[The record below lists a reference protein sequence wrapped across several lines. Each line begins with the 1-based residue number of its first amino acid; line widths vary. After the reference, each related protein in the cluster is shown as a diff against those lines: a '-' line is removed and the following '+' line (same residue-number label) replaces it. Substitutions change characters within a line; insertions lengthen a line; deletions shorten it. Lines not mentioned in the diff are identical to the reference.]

1 MDRVIEPTTRPP
13 VVAIGSDRSR
23 SRGVAMS
30 TINFGTRPL
39 PDGSKNFVMQL
50 MGEIPPKELMRLLK
64 KLFPQEWQEVN
75 LEIERVNGNIVIP

>member
-1 MDRVIEPTTRPP
+1 
-13 VVAIGSDRSR
+13 
-23 SRGVAMS
+23 MS